1 MWDLGSLTRD
11 WTCVPC
17 IARWIPNHWTTRQVP
32 TLASLVRD
40 PGYCSGAQTEP
51 ALGQGWSGLVN
62 SPQIYFQPRNMRQK
76 RVSRRESGKRKCSC
90 FKETMD
96 VTAHILPCDVGGVC
110 FWCVG
115 GLYNLATPTE
125 CHIII
130 SFDPTALLPLF
141 YPIGSRYL
149 GKKKITCLKDVLTCF
164 NKCKKLEIAEV
175 PNRYNNRISG
185 NMVEDF
191 EVPFLAPVTGCS
203 IYPSTPIPF

>member
-1 MWDLGSLTRD
+1 
-11 WTCVPC
+11 
-17 IARWIPNHWTTRQVP
+17 
-32 TLASLVRD
+32 
-40 PGYCSGAQTEP
+40 
-51 ALGQGWSGLVN
+51 
-62 SPQIYFQPRNMRQK
+62 
-76 RVSRRESGKRKCSC
+76 
-90 FKETMD
+90 MD